1 MARVP
6 EHTFPLSPAQLGM
19 FYAQQL
25 DPGVPLSEAQYIEM
39 HGPLDVTTL
48 RGVAAQAGREFG
60 SGVLRFVEIGDRPYQ
75 VVEAG
80 VEPTVGFLD
89 FRDRTDPVAAA
100 LAWMRAD
107 VAEPIDMF
115 GASAGVS
122 TVIRVGES
130 HHLWYTRAH
139 HLLIDGFGSVTMLY
153 RVAELYNAAVRGQ
166 PAPPGTAASLL
177 DVHEAE
183 MAYRESSRY
192 ATDEHYWREATAGM
206 PDRCSLVASTA
217 PACALGREARARLG
231 DRTASSARWSVPT

>member
-1 MARVP
+1 MTRVSG
-6 EHTFPLSPAQLGM
+6 HTFPLSPAQLGM

-39 HGPLDVTTL
+39 RGPLEVPTL
-48 RGVAAQAGREFG
+48 RRVAVRAAREFG
-60 SGVLRFVEIGDRPYQ
+60 SGVLRFVEAGDQPYQ
-75 VVEAG
+75 VVDAEM
-80 VEPTVGFLD
+80 EREIGFLD
-89 FRDRTDPVAAA
+89 LTDRTDPVAEA
-100 LAWMRAD
+100 LEWMRAD
-107 VAEPIDMF
+107 VARPIELF

-166 PAPPGTAASLL
+166 SAPPGTAASLL
-177 DVHEAE
+177 EVHEAE

-192 ATDEHYWREATAGM
+192 ATDERYWREATAGM
-206 PDRCSLVASTA
+206 PARCSLVEI
-217 PACALGREARARLG
+217 GRAH
-231 DRTASSARWSVPT
+231 V